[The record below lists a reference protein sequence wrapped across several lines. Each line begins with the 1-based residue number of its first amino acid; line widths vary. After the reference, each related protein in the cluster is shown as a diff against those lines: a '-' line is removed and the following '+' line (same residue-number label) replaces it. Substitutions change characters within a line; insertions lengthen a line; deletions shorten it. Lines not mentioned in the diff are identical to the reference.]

1 LLDERTTSD
10 HIEITQLLQR
20 YFHALDWKDYAL
32 LDRVFTADAELHY
45 DMGGMG
51 EGAKADLPTMVKQFD
66 AFNRVF
72 AFTQHIMGQPL
83 IDCDGDRATSTTA
96 LRAIHVQVALDGS
109 ENTWVVYG
117 FYEDL
122 HRRTEAGWRIQK
134 RYFRATHF
142 DGKLLPPEKVESFP
156 VPPWRTGGQSEVK
169 VEVP

>member
-1 LLDERTTSD
+1 
-10 HIEITQLLQR
+10 
-20 YFHALDWKDYAL
+20 
-32 LDRVFTADAELHY
+32 
-45 DMGGMG
+45 
-51 EGAKADLPTMVKQFD
+51 MVKQFD

-83 IDCDGDRATSTTA
+83 IECDGDRATSTTA
-96 LRAIHVQVALDGS
+96 LRAIHVQAALDGS

-142 DGKLLPPEKVESFP
+142 DGKLLPPEEVESFS
-156 VPPWRTGGQSEVK
+156 VPPWRTRSQPE

>member
-1 LLDERTTSD
+1 MIDETETSA

-32 LDRVFTADAELHY
+32 LDRVFSADAELHY
-45 DMGGMG
+45 DMGAMG
-51 EGAKADLPTMVKQFD
+51 EGSKTDLPTMVKQFE
-66 AFNRVF
+66 AFNRAF

-83 IDCDGDRATSTTA
+83 IHCDGDRATSTTA
-96 LRAIHVQVALDGS
+96 LRAVHVQVALDGS

-142 DGKLLPPEKVESFP
+142 DGKLLPSEGVKSFP
-156 VPPWRTGGQSEVK
+156 VPPWLARREV
-169 VEVP
+169 EPP

>member
-1 LLDERTTSD
+1 MLDQRATSD

-32 LDRVFTADAELHY
+32 LDRVFSTDAELHY
-45 DMGGMG
+45 DMGAMG
-51 EGAKADLPTMVKQFD
+51 GGVKTDLPTMVKQFE

-83 IDCDGDRATSTTA
+83 IHFDGDRATSTTT
-96 LRAIHVQVALDGS
+96 LRALHVQVALDGS

-142 DGKLLPPEKVESFP
+142 DGKLLPSEGVKSFP
-156 VPPWRTGGQSEVK
+156 SPPWRTQGEAGE
-169 VEVP
+169 PR

>member
-1 LLDERTTSD
+1 MLDERATSD
-10 HIEITQLLQR
+10 HIEITQLLQL
-20 YFHALDWKDYAL
+20 YFHALDWKNYAL
-32 LDRVFTADAELHY
+32 LDRVFSADAELHY
-45 DMGGMG
+45 DMGAMG
-51 EGAKADLPTMVKQFD
+51 EGAKKDLSTMVKQFE

-83 IDCDGDRATSTTA
+83 IHCDGDRATSTTA
-96 LRAIHVQVALDGS
+96 LRAVHVQVALDGS

-142 DGKLLPPEKVESFP
+142 DGKLLPAEGVRSFP
-156 VPPWRTGGQSEVK
+156 SPPWRTQGEA
-169 VEVP
+169 EEPR

>member
-1 LLDERTTSD
+1 VLDEREISD

-32 LDRVFTADAELHY
+32 LDHVFSADAELHY
-45 DMGGMG
+45 QMGAMG
-51 EGAKADLPTMVKQFD
+51 EGAKADLPTMVKQFE
-66 AFNRVF
+66 AFNRAF

-83 IDCDGDRATSTTA
+83 IHCDGDRATSTTA
-96 LRAIHVQVALDGS
+96 LRAIHVQAALDGS

-117 FYEDL
+117 FYQDL

-142 DGKLLPPEKVESFP
+142 DGKLLPFEEVESFP
-156 VPPWRTGGQSEVK
+156 LPPWRSEGDAGA
-169 VEVP
+169 P